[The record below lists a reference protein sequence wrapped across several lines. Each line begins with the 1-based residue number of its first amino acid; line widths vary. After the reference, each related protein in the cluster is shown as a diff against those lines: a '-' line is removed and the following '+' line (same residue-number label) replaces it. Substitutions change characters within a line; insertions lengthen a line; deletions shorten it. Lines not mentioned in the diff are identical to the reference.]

1 MMTHTLV
8 STTMYLMD
16 CGAHFQTMI
25 TKNHCSEMHTP
36 GLEPGW
42 HGWEPC
48 IITARSRVLNNDEF
62 DIAVCNQHQETDL
75 LIHGRPFSDS

>member
-1 MMTHTLV
+1 
-8 STTMYLMD
+8 MYLMD

-48 IITARSRVLNNDEF
+48 IITARSRALSNGVF
-62 DIAVCNQHQETDL
+62 DIAVYNQRRGTGLQ
-75 LIHGRPFSDS
+75 IHGTQFSNS